1 MHFCLIR
8 PGNTYRIWLSPGWGL
23 LWRSL
28 LRLRYSGRAAEYSK
42 EFRHLTLISSYL
54 SYFSPDFSILFLS
67 FLCGK
72 VRHTRTRWCL
82 IFYAL
87 WHVTTKLKLCLFSA
101 RFCRIW
107 MKCLFFTH
115 PGLHHY
121 TVFPRF
127 AQGTLWLWHS
137 RMHRSNTFIY
147 APGSRTSLCF
157 PGIGHCTV

>member
-8 PGNTYRIWLSPGWGL
+8 PGNTYKSGLSPGWGL

-42 EFRHLTLISSYL
+42 ESRHLMLISSYC
-54 SYFSPDFSILFLS
+54 SYFSPDFSILFVLFMWQS
-67 FLCGK
+67 PSYAD
-72 VRHTRTRWCL
+72 TL
-82 IFYAL
+82 IFDFYVL
-87 WHVTTKLKLCLFSA
+87 WRVTTKLKLHLFSA

-107 MKCLFFTH
+107 MECLFFTH

-137 RMHRSNTFIY
+137 RMHRSSMFIY
-147 APGSRTSLCF
+147 APGSKISLCF